1 MTTNLKLYVIV
12 LTALAALFPPSS
24 VLAEDYSYDAIAN
37 RYSDTELD
45 SQSVREAEMH
55 GECLVGLKELNF
67 QKRDDF
73 DPVAEWTNY
82 RAISLLEQFPPCT
95 VLIMIEVARDRLI
108 QQEALKNVPSQ

>member
-12 LTALAALFPPSS
+12 LTTLAALLSPLP
-24 VLAEDYSYDAIAN
+24 VLAEDYSYDAVAN

-95 VLIMIEVARDRLI
+95 VLIMIEVARDKLI
-108 QQEALKNVPSQ
+108 QQGVEKDALD